1 MFSNVLIAQKGQIV
15 DRFDALGI
23 KGQITLT
30 CVISSGNTCNGIK
43 VFRSKDNII
52 FEEIGLI
59 SGICGST
66 SSPVL
71 YEFVDE
77 QPLINQTSYY
87 KLEFGSVGF
96 SEVISITLRDLKNDE
111 VRIQPN
117 PAQGKTT
124 IYFSNSSF
132 ATHTLSIMDYNG
144 KSLIELSTT
153 NDFFTVDVSQLTTG
167 IYPIAITKERTS
179 DHMTGVLAINR

>member
-1 MFSNVLIAQKGQIV
+1 MAQRAEFV

-30 CVISSGNTCNGIK
+30 CVISSGSTCNGIK
-43 VFRSKDNII
+43 VFRSQDNLI

-66 SSPVL
+66 SSPVK
-71 YEFVDE
+71 YEFIDE
-77 QPLINQTSYY
+77 QPLINQISYY

-96 SEVISITLRDLKNDE
+96 SEVISITLRDLENNE

-124 IYFSNSSF
+124 IYFSNPSF
-132 ATHTLSIMDYNG
+132 ATHALSIMNYNG
-144 KSLIELSTT
+144 KSLIELTTT
-153 NDFFTVDVSQLTTG
+153 NDFFTVDVSQLSMG
-167 IYPIAITKERTS
+167 IYPIVISRERTS
-179 DHMTGVLAINR
+179 EYLTGVLAVNR